1 MNTKSIYLFF
11 LLCLFICVSCND
23 KEPSIVDKYPY
34 YFAYFEGEVNGQ
46 YISLL
51 NQSSYQCSIERGNFW
66 IHDIEKELYG
76 FYWKVPLKLV
86 NFTYPYPELHISLI
100 PLLKQEYH
108 IKKGYLSTEEK
119 ESTVR
124 IIREGSE
131 ITYHP
136 LKTPFCLRVDTV
148 FFQEDSEIP
157 YIEGYMD
164 GILYNTENSVD
175 SIVIRNVYFGIH

>member
-1 MNTKSIYLFF
+1 M
-11 LLCLFICVSCND
+11 
-23 KEPSIVDKYPY
+23 
-34 YFAYFEGEVNGQ
+34 
-46 YISLL
+46 
-51 NQSSYQCSIERGNFW
+51 
-66 IHDIEKELYG
+66 
-76 FYWKVPLKLV
+76 

-108 IKKGYLSTEEK
+108 IKIGYLSTEEK

-124 IIREGSE
+124 IIREGTE
-131 ITYHP
+131 INYHP